1 MTNKERIQANNAELL
16 DLIDMAENLP
26 DVGEGGTP
34 TPTQEK
40 NVEITTNGTH
50 EVTPDDGY
58 ALSKVTANVNVPT
71 PDPVLISLNVTANGT
86 YDPPD
91 GIDGFNPV
99 SVNVPIPDGYIKPA
113 GSVEITENGEFDVT
127 GAEKVIVNVEQ
138 SAGDSESTNTQWF
151 ADYMMDI
158 SPIEVYN
165 DKADGTLGAYA
176 FYENGAVTR
185 IELPN
190 IQYLKERCF
199 YGCENL
205 TTLLLPGLVGYTY
218 QYMASGCTSLVD
230 VDIHDASFVSSY
242 TFQNCSSLK
251 KVDLHKVGTIATYAF
266 SGCTKLDTLIIRTDT
281 VPTLSGTNAFQN
293 TKIKSGGTG
302 YVYVKAAMLD
312 QFVEATNWS
321 SLQFRTIED
330 YPDITGG

>member
-1 MTNKERIQANNAELL
+1 MSVNSKMTAICDEVRTLSGATGKLGLVKIAARTHEANTEVSEQAEMIQQLKSILQGKA
-16 DLIDMAENLP
+16 
-26 DVGEGGTP
+26 EGGTP

-40 NVEITTNGTH
+40 TVEITTNGPH

-58 ALSKVTANVNVPT
+58 VLAKVTANVNVPT
-71 PDPVLISLNVTANGT
+71 PDPVLIGLNATANGT
-86 YDPPD
+86 YEPPD
-91 GIDGFNPV
+91 GIDGFNP
-99 SVNVPIPDGYIKPA
+99 
-113 GSVEITENGEFDVT
+113 
-127 GAEKVIVNVEQ
+127 VIVNVEQ
-138 SAGDSESTNTQWF
+138 SAGDSESTNAQWF
-151 ADYMMDI
+151 ADYLMDI

-205 TTLLLPGLVGYTY
+205 TTLLLPSLVGYTY
-218 QYMASGCTSLVD
+218 QYMASGCTKLVD
-230 VDIHDASFVSSY
+230 VDIHDTNFVSSY

-302 YVYVKAAMLD
+302 YVYVKSALLNDFASS
-312 QFVEATNWS
+312 TNWS
-321 SLQFRTIED
+321 SFSTQFRAIED

>member
-1 MTNKERIQANNAELL
+1 MSNSTRIQANNANLREALE
-16 DLIDMAENLP
+16 MANNLP
-26 DVGEGGTP
+26 D
-34 TPTQEK
+34 
-40 NVEITTNGTH
+40 
-50 EVTPDDGY
+50 
-58 ALSKVTANVNVPT
+58 
-71 PDPVLISLNVTANGT
+71 
-86 YDPPD
+86 
-91 GIDGFNPV
+91 
-99 SVNVPIPDGYIKPA
+99 A
-113 GSVEITENGEFDVT
+113 GSGEDGT
-127 GAEKVIVNVEQ
+127 NV
-138 SAGDSESTNTQWF
+138 QWF
-151 ADYMMDI
+151 ADYLMDI

-205 TTLLLPGLVGYTY
+205 TTLLLPSLVGYTY
-218 QYMASGCTSLVD
+218 QYMASGCTKLVD
-230 VDIHDASFVSSY
+230 VDIHDTNFVSSY

-281 VPTLSGTNAFQN
+281 VPTLGGTNAFQN
-293 TKIKSGGTG
+293 TKIKRGGTG
-302 YVYVKAAMLD
+302 YVYVKTALLD
-312 QFVEATNWS
+312 QFMEATNWS

-330 YPDITGG
+330 FPDITGG